1 MEKKAENERENG
13 KSITSLESH
22 ESQIYFTL
30 SQLKSPKA
38 SGCAQNKER
47 LKVWNSSFS
56 NYCGMLDAIV
66 VGKDP
71 IMQ

>member
-47 LKVWNSSFS
+47 LKV
-56 NYCGMLDAIV
+56 
-66 VGKDP
+66 
-71 IMQ
+71 